1 MSHRRRAAP
10 RKTGS
15 RLLRALMQVA
25 ALVALAG
32 IGVSAGYLGVR
43 LRVALQTGELF
54 ELRELL
60 IEGNE
65 LIAADEIRVYS
76 GLGVGRGLYG
86 FDAAEV
92 EQAIA
97 EHPLVASVQ
106 LVRRPPHTLR
116 ILIDEQRPV
125 AYAALGHLYAVNSR
139 GELFARAEALGGR
152 ELPVISGLDPAIALG
167 AAHADVS
174 GLVSALQVMAGLQR
188 AGLEP
193 ARLSEVHIDPA
204 LGVDLALSEPVVLV
218 HLGRGRYGDKLDQ
231 LALLEQ
237 ALKRREQRAG
247 EIFFGDGP
255 DPRRVVVRFEQPETP
270 ATASSVGGERV
281 TLAVKDKQI

>member
-1 MSHRRRAAP
+1 VSNRRRTPP

-25 ALVALAG
+25 ALAALAG

-43 LRVALQTGELF
+43 LQVALQTGELF

-65 LIAADEIRVYS
+65 LITADEIRVYS
-76 GLGVGRGLYG
+76 GLGIGRGLYG
-86 FDAAEV
+86 FDAVAV

-116 ILIDEQRPV
+116 ILIEEQRPV

-167 AAHADVS
+167 AANADVS
-174 GLVSALQVMAGLQR
+174 GLVSALQVMAGMQR

-204 LGVDLALSEPVVLV
+204 LGVDLTLAEPAVLV
-218 HLGRGRYGDKLDQ
+218 HLGSRRHGDKLEQ
-231 LALLEQ
+231 LAVLEL
-237 ALKRREQRAG
+237 ALKQREQRAD
-247 EIFFGDGP
+247 EIFFGDGQ
-255 DPRRVVVRFEQPETP
+255 DARRVVVRFEQADTP
-270 ATASSVGGERV
+270 ATAGGIGSDRV
-281 TLAVKDKQI
+281 TLAVKGKQI